1 MKDAG
6 LYAGIAFALG
16 VRRRLFAKQDLKG
29 KTMADEEEIEKAT
42 PKGSMITKILLFGV
56 LPLMTATILVVGGL
70 FIAGVLPGGES
81 GTAGNDRELAAGDE
95 EGYSE
100 EDDGESMPAIYLP
113 IDPAF
118 VVNFASQGKARF
130 LQVTVEVMTRDVTVP
145 DKVKLHMPVIR
156 NNLMLL
162 FSTQSYDSVSTLEGK
177 ESLREEALEVVQQI
191 LEEETGDPGVEAVYF
206 TSFVMQ

>member
-1 MKDAG
+1 
-6 LYAGIAFALG
+6 
-16 VRRRLFAKQDLKG
+16 
-29 KTMADEEEIEKAT
+29 MAEEEENENEKK

-56 LPLMTATILVVGGL
+56 LPLMTSIILVVGGL
-70 FIAGVLPGGES
+70 FIAGVLPGGGDQSADSATED
-81 GTAGNDRELAAGDE
+81 GEDEEGDE
-95 EGYSE
+95 EG
-100 EDDGESMPAIYLP
+100 DGEEGDEEEEASSPAVYLP

-130 LQVTVEVMTRDVTVP
+130 LQITVEVMTRDETVP

-162 FSTQSYDSVSTLEGK
+162 FSTQTFDNVSTLEGK
-177 ESLREEALEVVQQI
+177 ESLREESLEVVQQI
-191 LEEETGDPGVEAVYF
+191 LEEETGDPGIEAVYF

>member
-1 MKDAG
+1 
-6 LYAGIAFALG
+6 
-16 VRRRLFAKQDLKG
+16 
-29 KTMADEEEIEKAT
+29 MAVDEEENEKEK

-70 FIAGVLPGGES
+70 FIAGVLPGGGGHE
-81 GTAGNDRELAAGDE
+81 GETVVADAGDE
-95 EGYSE
+95 AAAADEGDAEDGGEGGGE
-100 EDDGESMPAIYLP
+100 EGDGGNKPAIYLP

-130 LQVTVEVMTRDVTVP
+130 LQITVEVMTRDETVP

-162 FSTQSYDSVSTLEGK
+162 FSDQSYDSVSTLDGK
-177 ESLREEALEVVQQI
+177 ESLRESALEVVQQI